1 MSSMNPARVS
11 RLRETNQTTEQPP
24 STKPPAQR
32 EVCWGNGGAGAPAQ
46 AHAPFFHREQRRKGG
61 RKEDRGAAAS
71 GIAGDRRGRRPESPA
86 PRKADTPP
94 TTEAGRRR
102 IATTLAPANSAACA
116 PAAALPHNPTA
127 TGVPSAAGTPPLGG
141 RGEREREVV

>member
-1 MSSMNPARVS
+1 MEGLGRRHKHTPLSF
-11 RLRETNQTTEQPP
+11 TE
-24 STKPPAQR
+24 S
-32 EVCWGNGGAGAPAQ
+32 
-46 AHAPFFHREQRRKGG
+46 KGG
-61 RKEDRGAAAS
+61 REEGKKIGGAAAS
-71 GIAGDRRGRRPESPA
+71 ATAGDRRGRRLESPA

-102 IATTLAPANSAACA
+102 IATTRAPANSAACA